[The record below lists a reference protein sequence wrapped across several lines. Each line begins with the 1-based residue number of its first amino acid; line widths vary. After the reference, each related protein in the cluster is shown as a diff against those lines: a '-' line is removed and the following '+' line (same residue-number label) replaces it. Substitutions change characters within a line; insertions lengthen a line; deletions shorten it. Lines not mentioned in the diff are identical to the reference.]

1 MKKEKMKKIDEA
13 FAKPMTVLVHGKPVK
28 ARNFDDA
35 LRIASKK
42 IWADHPNNPRNK
54 KV

>member
-1 MKKEKMKKIDEA
+1 MKKPKPDLLMKA
-13 FAKPMTVLVHGKPVK
+13 LAKPMTVLIHGKPVK
-28 ARNFDDA
+28 AKSFDDA